1 MPFIEIT
8 GVAHEEEQRR
18 RLSARL
24 TESLAG
30 AFGVS
35 RDIVTIY
42 FVPVAPGEY
51 AHAGVL
57 APPGEIRSFL
67 KVHAFRR
74 DVALR
79 RRAAQ
84 AMTEAFVEVTKA
96 DPKNVAIYFF
106 DRDPQEVAH
115 GGILACD

>member
-8 GVAHEEEQRR
+8 GAAHGEAQRR
-18 RLSARL
+18 RLGARL
-24 TESLAG
+24 TESLAD
-30 AFGVS
+30 AFGIS
-35 RDIVTIY
+35 PGIITIY
-42 FVPVAPGEY
+42 FTPVAARDY

-74 DVALR
+74 DVALK

-84 AMTEAFVEVTKA
+84 VMTAAVVEATQS

-106 DRDPQEVAH
+106 DREPEEVAH
-115 GGILACD
+115 GGVLACD

>member
-8 GVAHEEEQRR
+8 GVAHDDEQRR

-24 TESLAG
+24 TQSLAG
-30 AFGVS
+30 AFGIS
-35 RDIVTIY
+35 PDIITIY
-42 FVPVAPGEY
+42 FLPVAAREY

-57 APPGEIRSFL
+57 APPGESRSFV

-74 DVALR
+74 DVAMK

-84 AMTEAFVEVTKA
+84 AMTEAFVESTQT

-106 DRDPQEVAH
+106 DRDPQDVAH
-115 GGILACD
+115 GGVLASD